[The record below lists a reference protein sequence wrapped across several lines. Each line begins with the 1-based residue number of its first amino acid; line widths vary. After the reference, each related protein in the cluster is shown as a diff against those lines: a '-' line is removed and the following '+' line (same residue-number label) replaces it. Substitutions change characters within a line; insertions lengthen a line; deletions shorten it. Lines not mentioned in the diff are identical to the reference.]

1 MTIAGECVTM
11 DEMNKVNKRVVDH
24 SFLPQ
29 YYQTHPTMS
38 QVDLASFVD
47 FNKRSFWVSV
57 GTILWNP
64 LFWNCVAQ
72 NEYHNKT
79 ITKTLRGNRYLGC
92 YLLAITIFS
101 LGMFRDAMYHN
112 ALKEQPASDL
122 INPAIAKPLAA
133 SLFVPTKGT
142 FLGDYF
148 GILMSER
155 VTGFPLQ
162 CCGEPDVRWSTMCF
176 AATALW
182 YSSPAGLLLTL
193 LVHIVYSIALRY
205 EGPFTTMIYSRAAKQ
220 SKAQ

>member
-1 MTIAGECVTM
+1 
-11 DEMNKVNKRVVDH
+11 
-24 SFLPQ
+24 
-29 YYQTHPTMS
+29 MS
-38 QVDLASFVD
+38 QVDLASLVD

-72 NEYHNKT
+72 NGVDYISKT
-79 ITKTLRGNRYLGC
+79 YVAMIDIPRLLPVGYNHLLPGNVPRRNRVSSFPC
-92 YLLAITIFS
+92 H
-101 LGMFRDAMYHN
+101 RYHN

-133 SLFVPTKGT
+133 VLFVVGQTFVLTSTWALGITGT

-155 VTGFPLQ
+155 VTGFPFNVVENPMYV
-162 CCGEPDVRWSTMCF
+162 GSTMCF